1 MSILVDQDTRLLVH
15 GISSRRGTATV
26 EHMLAC
32 GTRVA
37 CGVASG
43 QEGTWVSGVPVFDTV
58 KEAVRATDANAS
70 LLCVAASE
78 VMEAILE
85 DVDAGVRLIVCLT
98 AGVPIHDIVRVQAR
112 LLGCGPNGLS
122 PGSPYESGVSL
133 RGAEPVRLIGP
144 GSPGVFSPGRCV
156 AGIVPQQIL
165 RPGSVG
171 VVSRSGSL
179 AYEVT
184 WHLTQAGLG
193 QSTVLGIGSGAIACT
208 GFVDVLAM
216 FEDDPSTEQVV
227 LIGEIGGRGEE
238 MAAEYVRD
246 RMSKPVAAFIAGQT
260 APPGRRMGHEG
271 AIIEEYTGT
280 AQLKIDALEGAGVL
294 VARSPSEIPGLLERG

>member
-15 GISSRRGTATV
+15 GISSRRGAATV

-37 CGVASG
+37 CGVAPG

-70 LLCVAASE
+70 LLCVSPSE

-85 DVDAGVRLIVCLT
+85 DVNAGVCTIVCLT
-98 AGVPIHDIVRVQAR
+98 AGVPIHDIIRVQAR
-112 LLGCGPNGLS
+112 LRGRGANGLPAGPS
-122 PGSPYESGVSL
+122 YGSTPGLLGV
-133 RGAEPVRLIGP
+133 EPVQLVGP
-144 GSPGVFSPGRCV
+144 GSPGVFSPGKCV
-156 AGIVPQQIL
+156 AGIIPQQIL

-179 AYEVT
+179 AYEVA
-184 WHLTQAGLG
+184 WHLTRAGLG
-193 QSTVLGIGSGAIACT
+193 QSTVLGIGSGVIACT
-208 GFVDVLAM
+208 GFVDVLSM

-238 MAAEYVRD
+238 RAAEYVRD
-246 RMSKPVAAFIAGQT
+246 HMSKPVAAFIAGQT

-271 AIIEEYTGT
+271 AIIEEYAGT
-280 AQLKIDALEGAGVL
+280 AQLKIDALEEAGVR
-294 VARSPSEIPGLLERG
+294 VARAPAEIPDLLERG

>member
-15 GISSRRGTATV
+15 GVSSWRGAATV

-32 GTRVA
+32 GTRIV
-37 CGVASG
+37 CGVAFG
-43 QEGTWVSGVPVFDTV
+43 QGGTWFSGVPVFDTV

-70 LLCVAASE
+70 LVCVPASE
-78 VMEAILE
+78 AMEAILE
-85 DVDAGVRLIVCLT
+85 DVAAGVRLIACLT
-98 AGVPIHDIVRVQAR
+98 AGVPIHDVVRVQAC
-112 LLGCGPNGLS
+112 LLGGGPSGSLTGNSHGSGPGL
-122 PGSPYESGVSL
+122 L
-133 RGAEPVRLIGP
+133 GAEPVRLIGP

-156 AGIVPQQIL
+156 AGIIPQHIL

-184 WHLTQAGLG
+184 WQLTQAGLG
-193 QSTVLGIGSGAIACT
+193 QSTVLGIGSGFIACT

-271 AIIEEYTGT
+271 AIIEEYAGT
-280 AQLKIDALEGAGVL
+280 AQLKIDALEGAGVR
-294 VARSPSEIPGLLERG
+294 VARSLSEIPDLLERG